1 MDRLKNQSGYALVTV
16 LLIITIFMML
26 FLAFTGQAFNTVKQN
41 QVIEKDSQSVALA
54 EMGVTYYEKAIQNV
68 YYANITDI
76 INAIASIRQK
86 QTDGLLAD
94 TNGEEFQKLDAEV
107 KQLYL
112 EGNELDNNDFI
123 KIARNRMQRKII
135 CALNPT
141 GCSAED
147 LPPEMIL
154 LSQTVKDK
162 AESEFEINKKDGLA
176 NLIFSE
182 GDALIKSDFISTGE
196 EKGEQTSIGALLK
209 MDFSD
214 IIPGNTIK
222 DPDPNGILPNCDTFS
237 SKFPDFT
244 NTECQFTRNPMFT
257 NNDKLKFDNSTV
269 KVNADFTFENLNNEN
284 VNSTLY
290 VDGNLTTSNMTSF
303 QTLNLH
309 VTGDASFGN
318 FTGTGLSKSIIEID
332 GTTKF
337 QNVKLNESDI
347 YISNLSSTLPNLGK
361 IIEMISSSIYVNSG
375 AIFDDIAIGENST
388 ICVNGPL
395 TFVNTNGTTS
405 KISGS
410 GKVYAKSSSD
420 SNVITNPDLFKSE
433 CTKFAWGNAE
443 FTAEYDY
450 HYE

>member
-1 MDRLKNQSGYALVTV
+1 MGRLENQDGYALVTV

-41 QVIEKDSQSVALA
+41 QLIEKNSQSVALA

-76 INAIASIRQK
+76 INDIAELRQK
-86 QTDGLLAD
+86 QTDKLLEKE
-94 TNGEEFQKLDAEV
+94 EEFQKLDAEV
-107 KQLYL
+107 QQLYL
-112 EGNELDNNDFI
+112 EGNGLDNNDFI
-123 KIARNRMQRKII
+123 KIARNRMERKLI
-135 CALNPT
+135 CAINPT

-147 LPPEMIL
+147 LSSEMIL
-154 LSQTVKDK
+154 LNQTVKDK
-162 AESEFEINKKDGLA
+162 IDSEFEINMKEGLG

-182 GDALIKSDFISTGE
+182 GNAIIKSDFISTGE
-196 EKGEQTSIGALLK
+196 EKGDQTSIGALLK

-214 IIPGNTIK
+214 IIPGNTIR
-222 DPDPNGILPNCDTFS
+222 DPDPNGTFPNCDTFS

-244 NTECQFTRNPMFT
+244 NTECQFIGNKVFA

-269 KVNADFTFENLNNEN
+269 KVNGDFTFENLNNEN

-290 VDGNLTTSNMTSF
+290 VDGDLTTNNMTSF

-332 GTTKF
+332 GTTNF
-337 QNVKLNESDI
+337 SNVKLNESDI
-347 YISNLSSTLPNLGK
+347 YISSLSSTLPNLGK
-361 IIEMISSSIYVNSG
+361 IISMVGSSIYVNSG
-375 AIFDDIAIGENST
+375 AIFDDIDIGSNST

-395 TFVNTNGTTS
+395 TFVNTNGNTS
-405 KISGS
+405 KISGE
-410 GKVYAKSSSD
+410 GKVYATSSTD
-420 SNVITNPDLFKSE
+420 PKVITNTDLFKSE
-433 CTKFAWGNAE
+433 CTKFAWGNAT